1 MSENERWSLY
11 GAQWSQLVATGGK
24 WDGADNGANKLD
36 HHQAPPRHGA
46 EYRYSER
53 RADRPDLP
61 VQRAATRGIGANTVA
76 WRRVPPLCEV
86 VHRQPKRDRAVA
98 DAARA
103 ARLSRSHR
111 EGSAPVRKAA
121 TSRFTDSSCSTS

>member
-1 MSENERWSLY
+1 MSDVAISENERWSLY

-76 WRRVPPLCEV
+76 WRRVPPLCESSTGSPSAIAQSQTLRERHV
-86 VHRQPKRDRAVA
+86 SLAVTARDQLR
-98 DAARA
+98 
-103 ARLSRSHR
+103 
-111 EGSAPVRKAA
+111 
-121 TSRFTDSSCSTS
+121 